1 KKLSQ
6 LTKLDHPKPVPY
18 SVAQIKSFGVP
29 LTSVS
34 FMTHGSKDTKDEV
47 LPALAYFTF
56 SPKNYEDKSNP
67 DPKVLNLVHMD
78 FLNASSDF
86 GNAHFVVLSKYI
98 KEYESNYETA
108 SDDSL
113 K

>member
-1 KKLSQ
+1 MKCCRHWPISLFHQ
-6 LTKLDHPKPVPY
+6 
-18 SVAQIKSFGVP
+18 
-29 LTSVS
+29 
-34 FMTHGSKDTKDEV
+34 
-47 LPALAYFTF
+47 
-56 SPKNYEDKSNP
+56 KNYEDKSNP

-108 SDDSL
+108 SDDFLNSIYCV
-113 K
+113 KNK

>member
-1 KKLSQ
+1 
-6 LTKLDHPKPVPY
+6 
-18 SVAQIKSFGVP
+18 
-29 LTSVS
+29 
-34 FMTHGSKDTKDEV
+34 
-47 LPALAYFTF
+47 
-56 SPKNYEDKSNP
+56 
-67 DPKVLNLVHMD
+67 KVLNLVHMD

-113 K
+113 KEKLASRSLDLDK

>member
-1 KKLSQ
+1 MKCCRHWPISLFHQ
-6 LTKLDHPKPVPY
+6 
-18 SVAQIKSFGVP
+18 
-29 LTSVS
+29 
-34 FMTHGSKDTKDEV
+34 
-47 LPALAYFTF
+47 
-56 SPKNYEDKSNP
+56 KNYEDKSNP
-67 DPKVLNLVHMD
+67 DPKVLNLVDMD

>member
-1 KKLSQ
+1 
-6 LTKLDHPKPVPY
+6 
-18 SVAQIKSFGVP
+18 
-29 LTSVS
+29 
-34 FMTHGSKDTKDEV
+34 
-47 LPALAYFTF
+47 
-56 SPKNYEDKSNP
+56 
-67 DPKVLNLVHMD
+67 MD

-113 K
+113 KQYLLCEK